1 MNKRSEGKRRRKK
14 SRSKRNKRCKAAYSQ
29 VHKRHPSCKR
39 ILGKKNKKSKF
50 NRRRIKDGVVG
61 TTIRG
66 CLNDQEQNV
75 FKNLF
80 HLNANGISELKS
92 FQIFKFKDPENPE
105 ESVELNNINVLISR
119 NDQSQY
125 YFSVVAAGGAGAAEN
140 QNINYELNVSEIME
154 YILSN

>member
-1 MNKRSEGKRRRKK
+1 M
-14 SRSKRNKRCKAAYSQ
+14 
-29 VHKRHPSCKR
+29 
-39 ILGKKNKKSKF
+39 
-50 NRRRIKDGVVG
+50 VG